1 MFKKSFKPPKFYGVS
16 DSSFLVKVTD
26 GEKVKFSRVSKDVAY
41 PDVGSPENFTLDAQL
56 KAGVVLKE
64 ENSLLLQPSEGV
76 INESLSNFVEDYDNA
91 QLEKSLN
98 E

>member
-1 MFKKSFKPPKFYGVS
+1 MYGVS

-26 GEKVKFSRVSKDVAY
+26 GEKVKFARVSKDVAY
-41 PDVGSPENFTLDAQL
+41 PNVGNPENFSLDAQL

-64 ENSLLLQPSEGV
+64 ENSMLLQPNEGV
-76 INESLSNFVEDYDNA
+76 INESLSNFVEDYDNS
-91 QLEKSLN
+91 LIEKSLN